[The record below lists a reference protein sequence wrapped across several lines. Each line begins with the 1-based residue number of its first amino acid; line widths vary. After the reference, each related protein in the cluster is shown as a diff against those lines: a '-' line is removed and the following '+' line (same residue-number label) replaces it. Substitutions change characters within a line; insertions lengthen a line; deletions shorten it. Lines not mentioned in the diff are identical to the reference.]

1 MNQMHDIRDGL
12 KSNLGAVEGATAGS
26 GAGCEHPVA
35 TLFPI
40 EARLGLI
47 RGATRLV
54 QYLLYL

>member
-1 MNQMHDIRDGL
+1 MNQMHNISNGL
-12 KSNLGAVEGATAGS
+12 KSNFCAIKCAAAGS
-26 GAGCEHPVA
+26 GAGCEKPVA
-35 TLFPI
+35 AFLPI